1 MFVVVS
7 RQRGANRTEKN
18 MTEPKRKEQSQAMRG
33 QTGIHLDMQKERDEY
48 QKKKLSLLSFSFF
61 FSAGWHEMRGELQ
74 VRLWMGS
81 GATSLRP

>member
-1 MFVVVS
+1 
-7 RQRGANRTEKN
+7 
-18 MTEPKRKEQSQAMRG
+18 MRG

-81 GATSLRP
+81 GPLH

>member
-33 QTGIHLDMQKERDEY
+33 QTGIHLDMQKERDKY
-48 QKKKLSLLSFSFF
+48 QKKEVLSFSFF

-74 VRLWMGS
+74 VRL
-81 GATSLRP
+81 